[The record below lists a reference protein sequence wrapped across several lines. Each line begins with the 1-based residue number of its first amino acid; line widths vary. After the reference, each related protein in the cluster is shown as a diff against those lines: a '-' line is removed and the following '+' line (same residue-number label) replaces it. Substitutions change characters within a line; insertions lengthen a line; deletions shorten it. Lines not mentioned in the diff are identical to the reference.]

1 MSKEQAI
8 ELYNDLHRTMQQMV
22 KNTASM
28 NPKTDL
34 SKKPQNKNIDKAS
47 TLKISN
53 HPNDWE
59 AEGTKLSYKSSWSS
73 SSKGMFLTI
82 AALCAIRLIFGIAE
96 FLGVNISK
104 LQEAKAVTKSEVTL
118 QNTPRLPM
126 TNTERD
132 LLLDLDR
139 RRVDLESRS
148 ARLDDRAKE
157 LAEQEKALS
166 VQLSE
171 LRELTG
177 ALRQARLENSKE
189 ESAKVEQLSKVYGSM
204 NPPEAAALIEQL
216 DIQIALPLLVRMPDK
231 RMAQILALMKPE
243 KAVQITRMLSSTKY
257 DSSPLPKQSEKSNLK

>member
-1 MSKEQAI
+1 
-8 ELYNDLHRTMQQMV
+8 
-22 KNTASM
+22 
-28 NPKTDL
+28 
-34 SKKPQNKNIDKAS
+34 
-47 TLKISN
+47 
-53 HPNDWE
+53 
-59 AEGTKLSYKSSWSS
+59 
-73 SSKGMFLTI
+73 
-82 AALCAIRLIFGIAE
+82 
-96 FLGVNISK
+96 
-104 LQEAKAVTKSEVTL
+104 
-118 QNTPRLPM
+118 
-126 TNTERD
+126 
-132 LLLDLDR
+132 LDLDR

>member
-1 MSKEQAI
+1 MSKEQAM

-28 NPKTDL
+28 NPKGDS
-34 SKKPQNKNIDKAS
+34 SKKNQSNSIDQTTHFSKP
-47 TLKISN
+47 SN
-53 HPNDWE
+53 TTYWE
-59 AEGTKLSYKSSWSS
+59 AESNKLDSKSTWSA
-73 SSKGMFLTI
+73 SSKGIFLTI
-82 AALCAIRLIFGIAE
+82 AALCAIRLMFGIAE
-96 FLGVNISK
+96 FLGVNSSR
-104 LQEAKAVTKSEVTL
+104 LQEAKAVTKSDISL
-118 QNTPRLPM
+118 QNTPRLPI

-157 LAEQEKALS
+157 LSEQEKALS

-243 KAVQITRMLSSTKY
+243 RAVMVTRMLSSTKY
-257 DSSPLPKQSEKSNLK
+257 DSSALLKQSLKPTP